1 MSFTLVLN
9 SSNVQNTSTNTTFKY
24 NFIQGGFQV
33 KDMEMC
39 VSSITLPYSFYNVS
53 SYYANRT
60 FSLIFPTAA
69 TTTTISVTLPE
80 GFYSVTDINSY
91 IQQVCINYGAY
102 LIDSTGN
109 YVYYQQL
116 VYNTTYY
123 SVQLLLFSVPT
134 TLPTGYSYASAGSSG
149 SVYTS
154 AIKLPTTAYT
164 PQFVVASTGS
174 IATIIGF
181 KSGAT
186 FPSAQSIL
194 NQSILSTLTPVGS
207 TINSLIMQC
216 SLVNN
221 PVTTP
226 SDILDSMP
234 ISNTSFGSNIT
245 YDPSFEKFIILSNG
259 TFNNFTFSFRDQNL
273 NEIYAK
279 DPNVSITLIIRK
291 KKKCLEINFIFNK
304 ISHVNIYNGKTSHS
318 YWVRI

>member
-80 GFYSVTDINSY
+80 GFYTVTDINSY
-91 IQQVCINYGAY
+91 IQQICINYGAY

-116 VYNTTYY
+116 VYNSTYY
-123 SVQLLLFSVPT
+123 SVQLLLYPVPT
-134 TLPTGYSYASAGSSG
+134 TLPTGYSYASAGTL
-149 SVYTS
+149 YTS
-154 AIKLPTTAYT
+154 STNLPTTSYT
-164 PQFVVASTGS
+164 PQLVLASSGS

-181 KSGAT
+181 KTGT
-186 FPSAQSIL
+186 TYPSAQSTA

-207 TINSLIMQC
+207 TVNSIIMQC

-221 PVTTP
+221 PVTSP
-226 SDILDSMP
+226 SDILDSLP
-234 ISNTSFGSNIT
+234 IHNSTFGSNIT
-245 YDPSFEKFIILSNG
+245 YEPSFEKFISLSDG
-259 TFNNFTFSFRDQNL
+259 TFNNFTCSFRDQNL
-273 NEIYAK
+273 NEIYAR

-291 KKKCLEINFIFNK
+291 KK
-304 ISHVNIYNGKTSHS
+304 
-318 YWVRI
+318 

>member
-9 SSNVQNTSTNTTFKY
+9 SSNVSNTSTNTTFKY
-24 NFIQGGFQV
+24 NFIQGGFTIR
-33 KDMEMC
+33 DMEMC

-69 TTTTISVTLPE
+69 TTTTINVTLPE
-80 GFYSVTDINSY
+80 GFYTVTDINSY
-91 IQQVCINYGAY
+91 IQQVCIDYGAY

-116 VYNTTYY
+116 AYNTTYY
-123 SVQLLLFSVPT
+123 AVQLLLFSVPT
-134 TLPTGYSYASAGSSG
+134 TLPTGYSYATAGSLG
-149 SVYTS
+149 SIYTS

-164 PQFVVASTGS
+164 PQFVLASSGS

-181 KSGAT
+181 TVGAT
-186 FPSAQSIL
+186 YPSSQQSTS
-194 NQSILSTLTPVGS
+194 QSFSSTLTPVGS
-207 TINSLIMQC
+207 TVNSIIMQC

-221 PVTTP
+221 PVTVP

-234 ISNTSFGSNIT
+234 IKETSFGSNIT
-245 YDPSFEKFIILSNG
+245 YDPSFEKFISLSNG

-273 NEIYAK
+273 NEIYAR
-279 DPNVSITLIIRK
+279 DPNASITLIIRQK
-291 KKKCLEINFIFNK
+291 K
-304 ISHVNIYNGKTSHS
+304 
-318 YWVRI
+318 

>member
-60 FSLIFPTAA
+60 FTLIFPTAA
-69 TTTTISVTLPE
+69 TTTTIAVTLPE
-80 GFYSVTDINSY
+80 GFYTVTDINSY

-134 TLPTGYSYASAGSSG
+134 TLPTGYSYATAGSLG
-149 SVYTS
+149 SVYTT
-154 AIKLPTTAYT
+154 AVKLPTTAYT
-164 PQFVVASTGS
+164 PQFVLASTGS

-181 KSGAT
+181 KTGPT
-186 FPSAQSIL
+186 YPSAQTTTQQTL
-194 NQSILSTLTPVGS
+194 LSTLTPVGS
-207 TINSLIMQC
+207 TVNYLILQC

-221 PVTTP
+221 PVTMP

-234 ISNTSFGSNIT
+234 IKDTSFGSNIT
-245 YDPSFEKFIILSNG
+245 YDPSFEKYVSLSNG
-259 TFNNFTFSFRDQNL
+259 SFNNFTFSFRDQNL
-273 NEIYAK
+273 NEIYAR
-279 DPNVSITLIIRK
+279 DPNVSIILIIRK
-291 KKKCLEINFIFNK
+291 TN
-304 ISHVNIYNGKTSHS
+304 V
-318 YWVRI
+318 